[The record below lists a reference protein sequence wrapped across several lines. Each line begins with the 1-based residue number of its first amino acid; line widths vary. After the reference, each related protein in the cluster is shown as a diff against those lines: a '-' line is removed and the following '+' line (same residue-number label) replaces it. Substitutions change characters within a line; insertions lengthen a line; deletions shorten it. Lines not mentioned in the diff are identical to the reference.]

1 MKTTQELKSFYRG
14 ISRDLKVIF
23 ARSSI
28 ANFAVNLN
36 PYNSIFI
43 VALGA
48 TGTQLGLL
56 TSLSLG
62 LTAVMAILTGWL
74 SDRLDRKQMFLIGA
88 FIGLLVPL
96 TYLTAG
102 SLYWLIPA
110 FVFAG
115 FADGV
120 ISPAW
125 TAMYANSIK
134 SEQRGTIY
142 GLANIF
148 ILTPVLFAG
157 LIGGKLVSISGG
169 LTVEGIRPVYV
180 AQAALLVL
188 AWLIVWRYLSNRK
201 PGQPKRSLNAK
212 TMLDDYGT
220 VLAKKGVK
228 SWVLMK
234 SLGSLSIGLA
244 GPFWMVYAAVI
255 HGASAMVIAYMVTA
269 RSITQIVTSPLAGR
283 LTDNVGRKNMIIGGR
298 LVMYVATAIFLLIG
312 NNPVALILAWV
323 LMGIGDST
331 GVAWQAQEA
340 ELVYHSQRARMT
352 ALSVAAFNALAV
364 PASILGGW
372 LWDSVS
378 HLAPFVVMVLI
389 DGLVRM
395 PIIYLY
401 VPESKSLDQGPEPE
415 EASF

>member
-1 MKTTQELKSFYRG
+1 MKTTQELKSFYTG
-14 ISRDLKVIF
+14 LSRDLKVIF
-23 ARSSI
+23 ARSSV
-28 ANFAVNLN
+28 ANFVVNLN

-62 LTAVMAILTGWL
+62 LTAVTAMLTGWL
-74 SDRLDRKQMFLIGA
+74 SDRLDRKKVFLVGA
-88 FIGLLVPL
+88 FIGVLVPL

-115 FADGV
+115 LADGV

-125 TAMYANSIK
+125 TAMYANSIRNK
-134 SEQRGTIY
+134 QRGTVY
-142 GLANIF
+142 GIANVF

-157 LIGGKLVSISGG
+157 IIGGQIVSVSGG
-169 LTVEGIRPVYV
+169 LTVEGIRPVYI

-188 AWLIVWRYLSNRK
+188 AWVTVWRCLGNRK
-201 PGQPKRSLNAK
+201 PGQPKKRLGAK
-212 TMLDDYGT
+212 TMLDDYGN
-220 VLAKKGVK
+220 VIAKKGVM

-244 GPFWMVYAAVI
+244 GPFWMVYAAAI
-255 HGASAMVIAYMVTA
+255 HGASAMTIAYMVTA
-269 RSITQIVTSPLAGR
+269 RSLTQIATSPLAGR
-283 LTDNVGRKNMIIGGR
+283 LTDSVGRKKMIIGGR
-298 LVMYVATAIFLLIG
+298 LVMYAATAIFLLLG
-312 NNPVALILAWV
+312 RSPVALVTAWV
-323 LMGIGDST
+323 LMGISDST
-331 GVAWQAQEA
+331 GVAWQAEEA
-340 ELVYHSQRARMT
+340 ELVYHDQRARMT

-378 HLAPFVVMVLI
+378 HLAPFVVMALI
-389 DGLVRM
+389 DGLIRM
-395 PIIYLY
+395 PMIYLY
-401 VPESKSLDQGPEPE
+401 VPESESLDQGPEPE

>member
-1 MKTTQELKSFYRG
+1 MKTTQELKSFYSG
-14 ISRDLKVIF
+14 MSRDLKVIF

-56 TSLSLG
+56 TSLALG
-62 LTAVMAILTGWL
+62 LTAVTAMLTGWL
-74 SDRLDRKQMFLIGA
+74 SDRLDRKQMFLVGA
-88 FIGLLVPL
+88 FIGILVPL

-110 FVFAG
+110 FVLTG
-115 FADGV
+115 FADGI

-125 TAMYANSIK
+125 TAMYANSVSNK
-134 SEQRGTIY
+134 QRGTVY

-148 ILTPVLFAG
+148 ILTPVIFAG
-157 LIGGKLVSISGG
+157 IIGGQIVSISGG
-169 LTVEGIRPVYV
+169 LTLEGIRPVYI

-188 AWLIVWRYLSNRK
+188 AWVMVWRYLGNRK
-201 PGQPKRSLNAK
+201 PSQPKRTLNAK
-212 TMLDDYGT
+212 TMLDDYGN
-220 VLAKKGVK
+220 VLAKKGVL

-244 GPFWMVYAAVI
+244 GPFWMVYAAVV
-255 HGASAMVIAYMVTA
+255 HGASTMVIAYMVTA
-269 RSITQIVTSPLAGR
+269 RSLTQIVTSPLAGR
-283 LTDNVGRKNMIIGGR
+283 LTDKVGRKKMIIGGR
-298 LVMYVATAIFLLIG
+298 LLMYAATAIFLLIG
-312 NNPVALILAWV
+312 KNPVALILAWV

-340 ELVYHSQRARMT
+340 ELVNHSQRARMT

-372 LWDSVS
+372 LWDGVS
-378 HLAPFVVMVLI
+378 PLAPFVVMALI
-389 DGLVRM
+389 DGLIRM

-401 VPESKSLDQGPEPE
+401 VPESKSLEQGPEPE
-415 EASF
+415 GASF